1 MSYIESHQELG
12 RHPKTKRLARLL
24 SVSLPCAV
32 GHLQFLWWWAMD
44 YAQDGHLAKFDA
56 YDIADAAGWEGDAEA
71 FLEALICCG
80 IGGGAGFVER
90 DEYGAIWLHDW
101 QDYGGKLFA
110 ERKKNAEKQAR
121 YRETKGTPTPETI
134 PQESRNRN
142 VTVTS
147 PVTLKERRGEKRR
160 DVTKVTSSPK
170 PPQAQETL
178 SSAPSQDEDDIS
190 RDALPVHSFE
200 APPLGKSFSPTDTL
214 PTAAL
219 DLLTGYPEWWKD
231 HLRLALVGRS
241 PHQVASYACAVVRE
255 WRKGKNPPTEPLPE
269 PGSITTPRPT
279 RQSAGDR
286 INDINSRAVQQARS
300 LGLVN

>member
-1 MSYIESHQELG
+1 VSYIESHQELG

-24 SVSLPCAV
+24 SISLPCAV

-71 FLEALICCG
+71 FLEALISCG

-121 YRETKGTPTPETI
+121 YREAKGTPTPETI

-147 PVTLKERRGEKRR
+147 PVTLKERRGEERR
-160 DVTKVTSSPK
+160 EENMLPSGAATREDAK
-170 PPQAQETL
+170 PQGKIYPPGQK
-178 SSAPSQDEDDIS
+178 
-190 RDALPVHSFE
+190 LPVLVQGFIDSNGE
-200 APPLGKSFSPTDTL
+200 M
-214 PTAAL
+214 AA
-219 DLLTGYPEWWKD
+219 DWERE
-231 HLRLALVGRS
+231 LRLEISLAAIQGDPSAYMNSILKRWEREGLPQRGNALGVLGRHS
-241 PHQVASYACAVVRE
+241 TPAERVATVTAM
-255 WRKGKNPPTEPLPE
+255 
-269 PGSITTPRPT
+269 
-279 RQSAGDR
+279 QS
-286 INDINSRAVQQARS
+286 QKLQADLEA
-300 LGLVN
+300 LGLGRARRTN